1 MPVTLKELM
10 EHPSAWWRLCHSS
23 TESHHLLFAW
33 LRAGVVLFVAAAL
46 QALYFQLSLPAADNL
61 RVMTAQTELVPTLYP
76 HVQTL
81 DLRLNGQLL
90 GIRGTCAGFHSAES
104 NLKGG
109 ETVKVWQDK
118 GRVYQIQTLSG
129 ALYRPSADAPAC
141 GLESTLD
148 DAQRRPEQF
157 AFLAMLGALV
167 ALVSAA
173 RLQGIMRRLREPHA
187 TA

>member
-1 MPVTLKELM
+1 MPVTMKQLM
-10 EHPSAWWRLCHSS
+10 DNPSAWWRLCHSS
-23 TESHHLLFAW
+23 TDSHHMLFAW

-46 QALYFQLSLPAADNL
+46 QGLYCQLSLPAVDNL

-90 GIRGTCAGFHSAES
+90 GIRGTCAGFHHAES

-129 ALYRPSADAPAC
+129 ALYRPNADAPAC
-141 GLESTLD
+141 ALESTLD
-148 DAQRRPEQF
+148 EALRRPEQF

-167 ALVSAA
+167 ALISAA
-173 RLQGIMRRLREPHA
+173 RLQGIMRRMRDTRA